1 MSDDD
6 IPRYRIWAADDVVYG
21 PVELP
26 QLVEWIQD
34 ERVEADTWIYI
45 EHEGKWQQASKVPD
59 FGMFFRKRTAGGG
72 GGGGPKEA
80 APLIAGIKP
89 GMLRRVKILAEFDDT
104 QLGRFLKFMEVKQV
118 RQFVEIV
125 KTGEHGDSMFLVLE
139 GEVRVRMM
147 VGKKEKILA
156 TFPAGEFF
164 GEMTLFDQG
173 PRSADIV
180 ANTDCTLL
188 KISAD
193 SLETLLNEAPELAS
207 PLLISICRTL
217 AARIRQD
224 NKRFK
229 DIMNFNTASSG
240 IPQE

>member
-1 MSDDD
+1 M
-6 IPRYRIWAADDVVYG
+6 PGYRIWAADDVVYG

-34 ERVEADTWIYI
+34 ERVEADTWIFI
-45 EHEGKWQQASKVPD
+45 EHEGKWQQAGKVPD
-59 FGMFFRKRTAGGG
+59 FGMFFRKRTPGGG
-72 GGGGPKEA
+72 GGGGGSKEA

-89 GMLRRVKILAEFDDT
+89 GMLRRVKILSEFDET

-118 RQFVEIV
+118 RQFFEIV

-139 GEVRVRMM
+139 GEVRVRLMI
-147 VGKKEKILA
+147 GNKERILT

-164 GEMTLFDQG
+164 GEMTLFDQS

-188 KISAD
+188 KISVD
-193 SLETLLNEAPELAS
+193 NLETLRGEAPDIAAQFFMA
-207 PLLISICRTL
+207 ICKTFS
-217 AARIRQD
+217 ARIRAD
-224 NKRFK
+224 NKRYR
-229 DIMNFNTASSG
+229 DTLNFGNAASN
-240 IPQE
+240 IPGS